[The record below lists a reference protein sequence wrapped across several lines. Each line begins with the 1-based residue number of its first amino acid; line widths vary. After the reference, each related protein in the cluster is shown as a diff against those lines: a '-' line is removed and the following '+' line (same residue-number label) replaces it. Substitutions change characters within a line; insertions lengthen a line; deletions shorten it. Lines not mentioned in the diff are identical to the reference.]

1 MAYESLSLAF
11 TALADPTRRALV
23 ERLAAAPS
31 AVGDLARDLPISRP
45 AVSQHLKLLK
55 DAGLVADE
63 AVGTRRVYR
72 LDPRGIG
79 AVRDWLDR
87 HWQAR
92 LDEFKW
98 FADTLAEAADQ
109 EDKTP

>member
-11 TALADPTRRALV
+11 AALADPMRRTLV

-45 AVSQHLKLLK
+45 AVSQHLKQLK
-55 DAGLVADE
+55 DAGLVFDE

-87 HWQAR
+87 HWQQR
-92 LDEFKW
+92 LDHFKR
-98 FADTLAEAADQ
+98 FADNLAEE